1 MEVLIR
7 KSSLNS
13 GCLIASFDYQTVSI
27 PKMSVLFLNCF
38 WQRAARH
45 QSVVTTRRSQCT
57 LLGIEAWALSQL
69 TFKQFN
75 SPTSPTE
82 PQLDPNDAVS
92 KKFARIL
99 EREREIERDHTS
111 TIEVL
116 QTSLSL
122 PLSLSFLFSH
132 ALISESGRRARGEGT
147 CLALRPSWPQ
157 ATGTVAEIPVFELV
171 QDFAQMK
178 QQIEYLKKSIAYVTL
193 RHIAMSIKLLL
204 CWFDTL
210 NKWKGLPRCE
220 ESAVRK
226 PGFAIC
232 QRHFRLWLPC
242 ADIHLCL
249 CTCFANEHQHGQPLG
264 TYGSYGSYCPSTLKY
279 IYIINI

>member
-92 KKFARIL
+92 KKFARIW
-99 EREREIERDHTS
+99 ERDREI
-111 TIEVL
+111 IL
-116 QTSLSL
+116 A
-122 PLSLSFLFSH
+122 PLKCCKPHSLSFSFFLTRWSVKADDEH
-132 ALISESGRRARGEGT
+132 EAKAHVWPCALPDPR
-147 CLALRPSWPQ
+147 Q
-157 ATGTVAEIPVFELV
+157 LV
-171 QDFAQMK
+171 Q
-178 QQIEYLKKSIAYVTL
+178 
-193 RHIAMSIKLLL
+193 
-204 CWFDTL
+204 
-210 NKWKGLPRCE
+210 
-220 ESAVRK
+220 
-226 PGFAIC
+226 
-232 QRHFRLWLPC
+232 
-242 ADIHLCL
+242 
-249 CTCFANEHQHGQPLG
+249 
-264 TYGSYGSYCPSTLKY
+264 
-279 IYIINI
+279 